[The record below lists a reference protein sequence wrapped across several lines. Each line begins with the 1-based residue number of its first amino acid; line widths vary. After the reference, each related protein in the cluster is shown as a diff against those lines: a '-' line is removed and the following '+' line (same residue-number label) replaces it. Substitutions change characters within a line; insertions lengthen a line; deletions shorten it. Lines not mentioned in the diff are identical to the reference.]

1 MAGLRL
7 AESIAANPET
17 GSLVGLCDINEQ
29 VLSSTLP
36 RANALR
42 SQDAI
47 DLLKI
52 INLEALVIAIPDNQ
66 HYELLIAALD
76 AGVNVF
82 CEKPV
87 VTTRSEL
94 DSLHARLSSTSLTL
108 GTNTILRTAQRFRDL
123 KELIQNGELGEIATF
138 SASYIY
144 GRVQKFRDGWRGSYA
159 EYSPTLGGGIH
170 MLDLLNY
177 LFESRPLSVIAKRSN
192 RGANALSLDFHDTA
206 TALMTYP
213 NGLIGTL
220 SSVFATAH
228 PHHHFLRIEGTRG
241 TFENRPS
248 DAAEIWNSSS
258 EPSLLNSS
266 GRVPDKGIVLQ
277 SFLASLRDGRKPLVS
292 TEEALNALSAAIA
305 IEESMQEERE
315 IAVPYYDSLTK

>member
-1 MAGLRL
+1 
-7 AESIAANPET
+7 
-17 GSLVGLCDINEQ
+17 
-29 VLSSTLP
+29 
-36 RANALR
+36 
-42 SQDAI
+42 
-47 DLLKI
+47 
-52 INLEALVIAIPDNQ
+52 
-66 HYELLIAALD
+66 
-76 AGVNVF
+76 
-82 CEKPV
+82 
-87 VTTRSEL
+87 
-94 DSLHARLSSTSLTL
+94 
-108 GTNTILRTAQRFRDL
+108 
-123 KELIQNGELGEIATF
+123 
-138 SASYIY
+138 
-144 GRVQKFRDGWRGSYA
+144 
-159 EYSPTLGGGIH
+159 
-170 MLDLLNY
+170 
-177 LFESRPLSVIAKRSN
+177 
-192 RGANALSLDFHDTA
+192 
-206 TALMTYP
+206 MTYP